1 MVSSD
6 YINYAIRPNK
16 AVERKLIFEVLS
28 VLSPVLNL
36 PGYRYIG
43 LGAPWFVDFVM
54 AHRYLLIEDMISIE
68 QDEILASRAE
78 FNKPYACVSV
88 IHGDSQT
95 VLSDLDLEKLPL
107 LVWLDYDSSLGGPVL
122 EDLSTL
128 CRRAPAGSIIVVT
141 VNAHRGSLPTHD
153 ENANKYENFSDR
165 MRAEAGDLIP
175 AHIPKAAAQGSGY
188 PPYLVSVLFTHMH
201 RQVRMVGREGEVLLP
216 SVQYRV

>member
-88 IHGDSQT
+88 IHGRQPDSAVRPRSGKAASSGLARLRFQPGRPGIRGL
-95 VLSDLDLEKLPL
+95 VHALPQ
-107 LVWLDYDSSLGGPVL
+107 S
-122 EDLSTL
+122 
-128 CRRAPAGSIIVVT
+128 AGWQ
-141 VNAHRGSLPTHD
+141 HYR
-153 ENANKYENFSDR
+153 SDR
-165 MRAEAGDLIP
+165 QCTPWQL
-175 AHIPKAAAQGSGY
+175 AHP
-188 PPYLVSVLFTHMH
+188 
-201 RQVRMVGREGEVLLP
+201 R
-216 SVQYRV
+216 